1 MKSMFS
7 MFFFLPVH
15 CVELKLAQFYLNLRY
30 LADIKKRETEKKTR
44 VEPSAFNSIIIGT
57 ALFVFDQFNQA
68 QPKKA
73 GKLIKTNVLLRNEH
87 TR

>member
-1 MKSMFS
+1 MFS
-7 MFFFLPVH
+7 MLFFLPVH
-15 CVELKLAQFYLNLRY
+15 CVELKLAQFYLNLRH
-30 LADIKKRETEKKTR
+30 LADIKKETEKKTR